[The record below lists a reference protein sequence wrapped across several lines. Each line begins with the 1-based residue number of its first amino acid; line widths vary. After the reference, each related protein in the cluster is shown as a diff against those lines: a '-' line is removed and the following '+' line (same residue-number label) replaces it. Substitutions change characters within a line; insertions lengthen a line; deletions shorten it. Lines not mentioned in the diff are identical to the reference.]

1 MSVRKIQNQI
11 TLAQISERIPIKKS
25 HKKSPGGH
33 DNGLHDI
40 NQSVANLDTSYQSAQ
55 IVKKHRPMPL

>member
-40 NQSVANLDTSYQSAQ
+40 NQSVANLDTSYQSA
-55 IVKKHRPMPL
+55 

>member
-25 HKKSPGGH
+25 NKKSPQGEH
-33 DNGLHDI
+33 DDSRV
-40 NQSVANLDTSYQSAQ
+40 QDMSLDTSY
-55 IVKKHRPMPL
+55 